1 MLVALLIMNY
11 FVSLPRILS
20 NYIKKMKKLTTLLCC
35 LSLATSLS
43 SQVLPD
49 DDLLNNQR
57 RVGDQIL
64 LYQRI
69 TGGWPKNIDMAKPLS
84 DEERAQVIK
93 DKQKRNDSTTD
104 NGATNSQMK
113 YLAQLYQQTGD
124 KRYREGFR
132 RGVHFLLSGQYENGG
147 WPQFWPEM
155 RDYQIHIT

>member
-113 YLAQLYQQTGD
+113 YLT
-124 KRYREGFR
+124 
-132 RGVHFLLSGQYENGG
+132 LLA
-147 WPQFWPEM
+147 
-155 RDYQIHIT
+155 